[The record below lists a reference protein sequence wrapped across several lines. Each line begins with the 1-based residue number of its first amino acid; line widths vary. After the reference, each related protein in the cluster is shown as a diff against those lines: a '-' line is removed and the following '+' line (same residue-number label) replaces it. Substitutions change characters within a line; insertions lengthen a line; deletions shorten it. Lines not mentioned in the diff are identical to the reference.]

1 MDSYS
6 LNFYPS
12 AQEVID
18 RTRCRQPGA
27 AYGGFGKSNFTV
39 DELAQLKAA
48 IAAAGGVLRFLPGGG
63 PGRPG
68 TIGVRGITYPSARD
82 AEVAGSRIISQLP
95 SPLGGRLQPSARI
108 SPKKWGG

>member
-12 AQEVID
+12 AAEVVD
-18 RTRCRQPGA
+18 RIRCRQPGA
-27 AYGGFGKSNFTV
+27 AHGGFSKSNFTA

-48 IAAAGGVLRFLPGGG
+48 ASAAGGVLRFLPGGG

-68 TIGVRGITYPSARD
+68 TVGVRGITYPSARD
-82 AEVAGSRIISQLP
+82 ADLAGSGIISQL
-95 SPLGGRLQPSARI
+95 SSSLGGRLQPSARI
-108 SPKKWGG
+108 TPKKWGG